1 MFILEQ
7 IENFLL
13 RDEILNTLDEN
24 SRIEFKTRIE
34 NSEMQKYS
42 HICISKF
49 LKSRDIKIFRFYKY
63 RLKRIVFF
71 DLVKKS
77 LDLGIPHW
85 KISRFS
91 RFAPV

>member
-24 SRIEFKTRIE
+24 SRIE

-42 HICISKF
+42 HICIREYPASYF
-49 LKSRDIKIFRFYKY
+49 HLAIRHDDTHR
-63 RLKRIVFF
+63 
-71 DLVKKS
+71 
-77 LDLGIPHW
+77 
-85 KISRFS
+85 
-91 RFAPV
+91 